1 MAAIYR
7 DAPSRFGFGQT
18 HYTTNAEAVLA
29 QQQMHMQLRYNAY
42 SVDGHNVPLP
52 RTPPT
57 PQRHGASVGSPLR
70 LATPPPPPPPTSAP
84 PAPNAMNKT
93 SAYAAAL
100 RQQQQNQQYSSMG
113 SPIYNGGMS
122 SLYMNPMLTK
132 TYQQMQM
139 AQHQVDLLL
148 VSPGMPT
155 PVELSIYENKQPT
168 GFLHVTVG
176 NQTVEFLDGVANM
189 PKRRIMA

>member
-29 QQQMHMQLRYNAY
+29 QQQLHMQLRYNAY
-42 SVDGHNVPLP
+42 NVDGHNVPLP

-70 LATPPPPPPPTSAP
+70 LATPPPPPPPTSSL
-84 PAPNAMNKT
+84 PAPNAMNNKAT
-93 SAYAAAL
+93 AYAAAM
-100 RQQQQNQQYSSMG
+100 RQQQHQQY

-122 SLYMNPMLTK
+122 SLYMNPMMAK
-132 TYQQMQM
+132 TYQQVQM
-139 AQHQVDLLL
+139 AQHQADLLL